1 MLYCVG
7 FRTHTHETLDPHNFW
22 IWNPCIFFQ
31 CVSILSIMQK
41 WKMYQFAKFIVWNE
55 TRARCF
61 TLPFFTVCNL
71 NIKDVFERGLSHLSW
86 DMGIVSQKYLE
97 GYWGDVNPLMKSLTI
112 SRCCGGANNLLYHR
126 PNSTI
131 SWHLWGVPNVGLV
144 FLKKFK
150 FSLDKCRVRWEYW
163 HSIADIESQ
172 ISAQTHIEL
181 L

>member
-22 IWNPCIFFQ
+22 IRNPCIFLMCQ
-31 CVSILSIMQK
+31 HSLHHAEM
-41 WKMYQFAKFIVWNE
+41 KMYQFAKFIVWNE

-61 TLPFFTVCNL
+61 ILSFFTVCNL
-71 NIKDVFERGLSHLSW
+71 SIKDVFERGLSHLSW

-150 FSLDKCRVRWEYW
+150 LSLDKCRVRWEYW